1 MFKAFN
7 IQVPDRLNIPSL
19 ELPVGKIT
27 MVLGSNGAGK
37 STLVGVLSGEIDL
50 PGSEVYL
57 DGAPLSELSY
67 QERAVTM
74 SVLGQRQR
82 LDFEFPA
89 EDVIRMGSD
98 PLDLTEQQVA
108 ERVVDI
114 AEALGISHLLQRK
127 YTTLSGGESQRIQLA
142 RVLMQ
147 RPQKPGV
154 ILLDEPL
161 TALDLRHQVKT
172 MNFLRGLTEEGH
184 TLCIILHDPNIA
196 SQYGDH
202 FLLITEGEVVAEG
215 DHSILSEDALHQIYE
230 IDVRL
235 SNRTEHGYPQFTVG
249 GTSP

>member
-1 MFKAFN
+1 MLKALN

-19 ELPVGKIT
+19 ELPLGKIT

-50 PGSEVYL
+50 PGTEVFL

-67 QERAVTM
+67 QDRAVKLA
-74 SVLGQRQR
+74 VLGQRQR

-89 EDVIRMGSD
+89 EDVIRMGAD
-98 PLDLTEQQVA
+98 PLNLTEQQIA
-108 ERVVDI
+108 DRVKAI
-114 AEALGISHLLQRK
+114 AEALGIDHLLQRK

-147 RPQKPGV
+147 RPLTPGV

-172 MNFLRGLTEEGH
+172 MNFLRH

-215 DHSILSEDALHQIYE
+215 DHAILSEEALHKIYE
-230 IDVRL
+230 IDVRVT
-235 SNRTEHGYPQFTVG
+235 SKTEQGYPQFTVG

>member
-1 MFKAFN
+1 MLKALN

-19 ELPVGKIT
+19 ELPLGKIT

-50 PGSEVYL
+50 PGTEVFL

-67 QERAVTM
+67 QDRAVKL

-89 EDVIRMGSD
+89 EDVIRMGAD
-98 PLDLTEQQVA
+98 PLNLTEQQIA
-108 ERVVDI
+108 ERVEAISD
-114 AEALGISHLLQRK
+114 ALGITHLLQRK

-147 RPQKPGV
+147 RPLTPGV

-196 SQYGDH
+196 SQFGDH

-215 DHSILSEDALHQIYE
+215 DHAILSEDALHKIYE
-230 IDVRL
+230 IDVRVT
-235 SNRTEHGYPQFTVG
+235 SKTEQGYPQFTVG